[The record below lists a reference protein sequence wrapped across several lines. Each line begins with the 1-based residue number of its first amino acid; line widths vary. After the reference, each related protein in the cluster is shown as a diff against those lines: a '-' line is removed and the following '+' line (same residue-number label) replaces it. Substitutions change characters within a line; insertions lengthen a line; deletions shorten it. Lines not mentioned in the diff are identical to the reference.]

1 MKKPAPS
8 ALGSASGARASRH
21 GGHARTAGFGPAIA
35 RSAASPL
42 GALLGVADESA
53 PHDDVFDGASGPF
66 GAALYARV
74 GGQV

>member
-1 MKKPAPS
+1 MRKPAPS
-8 ALGSASGARASRH
+8 ALGVGTGARVSRH
-21 GGHARTAGFGPAIA
+21 GGHARTAGFGPAVA

-42 GALLGVADESA
+42 GALLGAADDGA

-66 GAALYARV
+66 GAALFARV